1 MNLMNLTNL
10 MKTPISAIQRLGKR
24 GITFCEHCGVACL
37 FLLRTIMR
45 KPRVLRLFPL
55 LVEQLYVVGVL
66 SLIIVVVSG
75 VFIGMV
81 LGLQGY
87 NILQKF
93 GTVSQ
98 LGQLVALS
106 VTRELGPV
114 ITALLF
120 AGRAGSALTAE
131 IGLMQATE
139 QIASMEMMA
148 VDPLWKIIAP
158 RFWAGIIALPVLTAI
173 FNIVAV
179 YGGYLVGVEWL
190 GIDQGQFWS
199 NMQASVDF
207 RVDVVNGLLKSAV
220 FGFIVTWIAVYQGFY
235 STPTAAGISRATTK
249 TVVYSS
255 LAILGFDFI
264 LTAFMVGGW

>member
-1 MNLMNLTNL
+1 MKDLML
-10 MKTPISAIQRLGKR
+10 IIQSVQRLGQR
-24 GITFCEHCGVACL
+24 GIAFCEHCGISCL
-37 FLLRTIMR
+37 FLLRTLLR
-45 KPRVLRLFPL
+45 KPRLIRFLPL
-55 LVEQLYVVGVL
+55 LAEQLYALGVL
-66 SLIIVVVSG
+66 SLIIIVVSG
-75 VFIGMV
+75 LFIGMV

-93 GTVSQ
+93 GTVAQ

-106 VTRELGPV
+106 VTREMGPV

-131 IGLMQATE
+131 IGLMQTTE

-148 VDPLWKIIAP
+148 VDPLWKVIAP
-158 RFWAGIIALPVLTAI
+158 RFLAGLIAMPILTAI

-190 GIDQGQFWS
+190 GIDVGQFWS

-207 RVDVVNGLLKSAV
+207 RGDVVNGLIKSAV

-235 STPTAAGISRATTK
+235 SEPTAAGISRATTK

-255 LAILGFDFI
+255 LAILGFDFV